1 MTLSFIGFHMGDYQ
15 RDTQQLP
22 LEGHGAY
29 FLLLQHCWTH
39 GHIPL
44 DDDARAAICKVPV
57 QRWRKQLAPL
67 VSGYFDANG
76 ENKRATAEIAKA
88 EKLRLRQSVAGHKG
102 GLEATKRKAARKE
115 NISAMAQPRSSGGQ
129 AMAEPRSSHGEA
141 TKKER
146 DITSTFVGAARAS
159 ENPTKSP
166 EMEPNEANRVRR
178 SAAETESQAANP
190 AATPQG
196 LAKEAREA
204 VQKSAGSIGS
214 GELIAS
220 IQAKHWVKP

>member
-67 VSGYFDANG
+67 VSGYFDVNG

-88 EKLRLRQSVAGHKG
+88 EKLRLRQSMAGHNG
-102 GLEATKRKAARKE
+102 ALEANKRKAARKE
-115 NISAMAQPRSSGGQ
+115 NISAMAQPRSSGGP
-129 AMAEPRSSHGEA
+129 AVAEPRSSHGAA
-141 TKKER
+141 TKKEI
-146 DITSTFVGAARAS
+146 DKPFTETARARDPTA
-159 ENPTKSP
+159 ENSFAKSTP
-166 EMEPNEANRVRR
+166 E
-178 SAAETESQAANP
+178 P
-190 AATPQG
+190 ADGPAG

-220 IQAKHWVKP
+220 LQAKRWVKP

>member
-76 ENKRATAEIAKA
+76 ENKRASVEIAKA
-88 EKLRLRQSVAGHKG
+88 EKLRLRQSMAGHNG
-102 GLEATKRKAARKE
+102 ALEANKRKAARKE
-115 NISAMAQPRSSGGQ
+115 NISAMAQPRSSGGS
-129 AMAEPRSSHGEA
+129 AMAEPRSNHGSA
-141 TKKER
+141 TKKEI
-146 DITSTFVGAARAS
+146 DKPFTETARARD
-159 ENPTKSP
+159 PTAEDFPTNSTP
-166 EMEPNEANRVRR
+166 ETADRPA
-178 SAAETESQAANP
+178 SLAE
-190 AATPQG
+190 
-196 LAKEAREA
+196 KAREA
-204 VQKSAGSIGS
+204 VKKNTGIGS
-214 GELIAS
+214 GELAAS
-220 IQAKHWVKP
+220 LRSQGWVKP